1 MKVFNIEVLYG
12 LTRRINLLLTLSA
25 VALLIYLIFNV
36 RQPYQPASKSSD
48 LKTQGAELM
57 HKEAAILEGSVAFQ
71 EDIFR
76 KKQLFS
82 SSGGKGFA
90 LGSATPILL
99 GISMGNKKL
108 AMIRDTR
115 LNKDYYCMEGDKI
128 GEYTVKQILKNQVIL
143 EGASGNLLEI
153 NQ

>member
-1 MKVFNIEVLYG
+1 MKIFNIEAFYG
-12 LTRRINLLLTLSA
+12 LTRRINFLLTLSA
-25 VALLIYLIFNV
+25 AALFIYLIFNV
-36 RQPYQPASKSSD
+36 RQPYQPPLKSSA
-48 LKTQGAELM
+48 LKMGAELM
-57 HKEAAILEGSVAFQ
+57 HKEAAILEGTVAFQ

-90 LGSATPILL
+90 FGSGNPVLL

-108 AMIRDTR
+108 AMIRDPR
-115 LNKDYYCMEGDKI
+115 VNKDYYCMEGDKI

-143 EGASGNLLEI
+143 EGPSGNLLEI